1 MLADSAYA
9 WIAVQTPHFRFYYEA
24 NTYAAQHFAELRQ
37 GAEEARLH
45 ALEILGE
52 KNYAPI
58 IDLFYLDSREKMIP
72 ALGSQP
78 TGWSEHQSNT
88 VLLACNENLRP
99 FHRHEIMHVLSMN
112 LWKLPPLLESWL
124 LEGLAVYADTPCAG
138 YGLHEIAAH
147 LQRENKLVSLHSL
160 VLRFHKQTDLRAYMQ
175 SGSFVQFLYE
185 TYGREK
191 FRRLWERGV
200 THLPQITGK
209 GYRETEMEWREF
221 LKKFVPTHAEVDW
234 DKLIEEGIA
243 MPAYVVVEIAVNDAE
258 RYERYKQL
266 APPSI
271 AAYGGRYL
279 ARGGKTETL
288 EGSWKPP
295 RFVILEFPTAQQARA
310 WWESSEYAPAK
321 TLRQECAGTE
331 MILVEGV

>member
-1 MLADSAYA
+1 VLLNEAILWKSKDCFVPLGSAGLAMTAILTLTYYSIKLKTSAAIFLVFVLSILSCGGRNAEVAPPAGLAKQVLADSSYT
-9 WIAVQTPHFRFYYEA
+9 WIAVRTPHFRFYYEA

-52 KNYAPI
+52 KNYAPV

-78 TGWSEHQSNT
+78 AGWSEHQSNT
-88 VLLACNENLRP
+88 VLLACNENLRA

-124 LEGLAVYADTPCAG
+124 LEGLAVYADAPCAG
-138 YGLHEIAAH
+138 YSLHEIAAH
-147 LQRENKLVSLHSL
+147 LQRENKLISLYSL
-160 VLRFHKQTDLRAYMQ
+160 VLRFHKQEDLRAYMQ
-175 SGSFVQFLYE
+175 SGSFVQFLFE

-200 THLPQITGK
+200 THLPEITGK

-221 LKKFVPTHAEVDW
+221 LKKFVPAHSDVDW
-234 DKLIEEGIA
+234 DTLIEEGCG
-243 MPAYVVVEIAVNDAE
+243 E
-258 RYERYKQL
+258 
-266 APPSI
+266 
-271 AAYGGRYL
+271 
-279 ARGGKTETL
+279 
-288 EGSWKPP
+288 
-295 RFVILEFPTAQQARA
+295 
-310 WWESSEYAPAK
+310 
-321 TLRQECAGTE
+321 
-331 MILVEGV
+331 